1 MHIQYFTFTHRKIY
15 EIFISV
21 KVASISTFLYKIVH
35 LCQTDITNINVKS
48 KNVNKIS
55 ITFVKPTRYKFVNSV
70 VFKAFPYNDK
80 AKIIQKSLRKDFFGY
95 YPINQDITL
104 KISCTDFF
112 AKKLHKKI

>member
-1 MHIQYFTFTHRKIY
+1 MHIWHFTFTHRKIY

-21 KVASISTFLYKIVH
+21 NVACASTFLYRFVH

-55 ITFVKPTRYKFVNSV
+55 ITFVNPIQYKFVNSV
-70 VFKAFPYNDK
+70 VFLAFPYNDT

-112 AKKLHKKI
+112 C

>member
-15 EIFISV
+15 EIFIFV
-21 KVASISTFLYKIVH
+21 KVASVSTFLYLIVH

-70 VFKAFPYNDK
+70 VFLAFPYKDK
-80 AKIIQKSLRKDFFGY
+80 AKIIQKSLAKDFFVY
-95 YPINQDITL
+95 SLINQDITL

-112 AKKLHKKI
+112 C

>member
-1 MHIQYFTFTHRKIY
+1 MHIWHFTFTHRKIY

-21 KVASISTFLYKIVH
+21 NVACASTFLYRFVH

-55 ITFVKPTRYKFVNSV
+55 ITFVNPIQYKFVNSV
-70 VFKAFPYNDK
+70 VFQAFPYNDK

-95 YPINQDITL
+95 HPINQDITL

-112 AKKLHKKI
+112 C

>member
-21 KVASISTFLYKIVH
+21 KVASVSTFLYKIIH

-70 VFKAFPYNDK
+70 VFQAFPYNDK
-80 AKIIQKSLRKDFFGY
+80 AKIIQKSLRKDFFVY
-95 YPINQDITL
+95 SLINQDITL

-112 AKKLHKKI
+112 C